1 MPGSFGAGF
10 SGSSYTMPG
19 SYPTFDTINPQSL
32 GITNSHAPQP
42 GVPDRTSSVLHGSL
56 SQPLYNVGS
65 ANRNPFAQTYGA
77 QPVYGNENLLDQ
89 PVYMTPQH
97 TLNQGFQRMGYHSS
111 PAAPQR
117 GAMNRPGYI
126 VNGVDPLRLQP
137 ASSLSS
143 IYRAGG
149 LQANELMDYTGLN
162 PNIATY
168 VNDLLADPRKTEEEI
183 GELLSNIRPD
193 MEIPVEERGTTPEA
207 LKYPL
212 YPHQILALGW
222 MSKMEEGSNK
232 GGILADDMGLG
243 KTISTLALMVSRKSQ
258 DPGYKVRI
266 LFLPRLRTPS

>member
-1 MPGSFGAGF
+1 MVHGSF
-10 SGSSYTMPG
+10 
-19 SYPTFDTINPQSL
+19 
-32 GITNSHAPQP
+32 
-42 GVPDRTSSVLHGSL
+42 
-56 SQPLYNVGS
+56 SQPLYNAGS
-65 ANRNPFAQTYGA
+65 ANRNRNPFAQTYGP
-77 QPVYGNENLLDQ
+77 QSVYGNENLLDQ
-89 PVYMTPQH
+89 PVYMPPQH
-97 TLNQGFQRMGYHSS
+97 AMNQGFQRMGYHSS
-111 PAAPQR
+111 PVAFQP
-117 GAMNRPGYI
+117 GAMNRPGYV
-126 VNGVDPLRLQP
+126 VNGADPLRLHP

-149 LQANELMDYTGLN
+149 LQANELVDYTGLN

-243 KTISTLALMVSRKSQ
+243 KTISTLALMVFRKSQ
-258 DPGYKVRI
+258 DPGHKVCIVFFAQTRNTQ
-266 LFLPRLRTPS
+266 LTPHRPI